1 MDKQDLELDLFLTAV
16 YRLSGFDFRKY
27 MKSSIMRRVEN
38 RLRLEGLKNISQLT
52 EKVIHHDVFLQKVLD
67 DFSINVTEM
76 FRDPFLFLVIQRK
89 GNSSLKRIAGNSGM
103 ARRVFFG

>member
-1 MDKQDLELDLFLTAV
+1 MEAGLPVDKHDLELDLFLTAV

-52 EKVIHHDVFLQKVLD
+52 EQIIHHEVYLKPQKYQKVLYL
-67 DFSINVTEM
+67 INE
-76 FRDPFLFLVIQRK
+76 K
-89 GNSSLKRIAGNSGM
+89 
-103 ARRVFFG
+103 